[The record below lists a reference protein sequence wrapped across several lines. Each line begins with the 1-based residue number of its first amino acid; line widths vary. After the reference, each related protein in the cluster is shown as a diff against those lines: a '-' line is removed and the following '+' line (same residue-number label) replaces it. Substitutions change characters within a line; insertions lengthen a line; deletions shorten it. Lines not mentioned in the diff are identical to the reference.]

1 MQIKIKTPLPIME
14 VRVINKE
21 DLLNH
26 PVKEYNP
33 SEWKRVVERYS
44 KYGDVVFLE
53 RINSTNSYSEI
64 FAIYTINEGIRLFNT
79 VSYGGCL
86 SNSGFVKVY
95 HYEDNTIRT
104 EKPFEQ
110 GLVANNKDGRKWMAK
125 MSSEFGHIFSNNL
138 PLSKIKEI
146 TVEVPEL
153 VF

>member
-1 MQIKIKTPLPIME
+1 MQITIKTPLPIME
-14 VRVINKE
+14 IKVISKE

-26 PVKEYNP
+26 PIREYNP
-33 SEWKRVVERYS
+33 SEWKKVVERYS

-64 FAIYTINEGIRLFNT
+64 FAIYTINEGITLFNT

-86 SNSGFVKVY
+86 SNNGFVRVH

-104 EKPFEQ
+104 EKPLEQ
-110 GLVANNKDGRKWMAK
+110 GLVANNKDGRKWMAI
-125 MSSEFGHIFSNNL
+125 MSSKFGYIFSNNL
-138 PLSKIKEI
+138 PLSKMKEDI
-146 TVEVPEL
+146 IEVPEL